1 MQLSSRTEWIAIGV
15 LIAYLAFFPSL
26 PIVRDLL
33 SNPVGKAVGLGVV
46 VYVWKYVSKT
56 VGLLLALA
64 VYRAGGVRE
73 GLETDKP
80 KIMCEAGKH
89 YDTDKKAC
97 VADLPKP
104 PAPPSSSTA

>member
-15 LIAYLAFFPSL
+15 LIVYLAFFPSL
-26 PIVRDLL
+26 PVVRDLL
-33 SNPVGKAVGLGVV
+33 NTSVGKALGLGAV

-73 GLETDKP
+73 GLENAKP
-80 KIMCEAGKH
+80 KMMCEAGKH
-89 YDTDKKAC
+89 YDNDKKAC
-97 VADLPKP
+97 VDDKPKEEP
-104 PAPPSSSTA
+104 TGTSSK